1 LSVSR
6 ELLAFP
12 LTLQP
17 VMILLSLLFLASLSL
32 LKVDGN
38 EKMTGVGKEIVLQTR
53 SGIVAIESYL
63 QFERF
68 VPL

>member
-1 LSVSR
+1 
-6 ELLAFP
+6 
-12 LTLQP
+12 
-17 VMILLSLLFLASLSL
+17 MILLSLLFLASLSL